1 MESVKVLKV
10 LVVTGLMAENVVKE
24 SLSKSD
30 ADSEVYALPVP
41 VASLMSPEFIVKMLE
56 KKDLSKV
63 GLILIPGLITG
74 DALSIEK
81 RTGIKTRKGPKNAA
95 DLPVILKSIGKT
107 ELSTVLPADELVSKA
122 LLQEAERTLH
132 MIERE
137 SMKLMA
143 RKGTLAVGFGEA
155 KVLIGSG
162 LPMRVLAEIVDASI
176 LPDDEI
182 QRMARHLEASGADII
197 DIGMVAGGGHPEDS
211 ARAVKAVKRCAPKPV
226 SIDTSDPAE
235 IGAAVDS
242 GVDLI
247 LSVNAENMEEVAKFA
262 TKIPTVVTSAGRN
275 HRVPDDAK
283 DRTNQL
289 NRNIRRAKSLGFSKI
304 IADPIL
310 NPLMTANLA
319 ESIFA
324 YARFRKTDPTIPLL
338 FGSGNVT
345 ELMDAD
351 SIGANLLLAGL
362 AAEVGANILLTTE
375 ASVKTR
381 GSVREIARA
390 AKMVALARA
399 RRSAPEDLG
408 IDLLVMKEKRWREEP
423 PRIHRKIK
431 RISTSTSQ
439 ELFQDPRGSFKVALD
454 RQRNELILFHYP
466 RGQIKPD
473 LMINGVS
480 PDILVSAAIK
490 NNLISKLQHAY
501 YLGRELEKARIALDT
516 GKSYLQDFE
525 LLFGR
530 KSNK

>member
-1 MESVKVLKV
+1 LRV

-30 ADSEVYALPVP
+30 ADSEVCALPVP
-41 VASLMSPEFIVKMLE
+41 VASLMSPDFIVKMLE
-56 KKDLSKV
+56 KKDLSKAC
-63 GLILIPGLITG
+63 LILVPGLIAG
-74 DALSIEK
+74 DILSIEK

-95 DLPVILKSIGKT
+95 DLPVVLKTMKKT

-132 MIERE
+132 TIEKE
-137 SMKLMA
+137 SMRLRA
-143 RKGTLAVGFGEA
+143 RKGMLAIGAGA
-155 KVLIGSG
+155 TKVLVGSG
-162 LPMRVLAEIVDASI
+162 LPPRVIAEIVDASTMS
-176 LPDDEI
+176 DDEI
-182 QRMARHLEASGADII
+182 QKTAWYLEASGADII

-211 ARAVKAVKRCAPKPV
+211 GRAVKAAKRCVQKPV
-226 SIDTSDPAE
+226 SIDASDPAE
-235 IGAAVDS
+235 IEAAVDS

-247 LSVNAENMEEVAKFA
+247 LSVNAENMEEVAQFA

-275 HRVPDDAK
+275 NRVPDDAK
-283 DRTNQL
+283 DRINQL
-289 NRNIRRAKSLGFSKI
+289 NKNIRWARSLGFSKI

-310 NPLMTANLA
+310 NPLMTTSLA

-324 YARFRKTDPTIPLL
+324 YARFRKTDQTTPLL
-338 FGSGNVT
+338 FGAGNVT

-381 GSVREIARA
+381 GSVREMARA
-390 AKMVALARA
+390 AKMIALARA
-399 RRSAPEDLG
+399 RRSSPEDLG

-431 RISTSTSQ
+431 RISTNTTK
-439 ELFQDPRGSFKVALD
+439 ELFRDPRGSFKVALD

-466 RGQIKPD
+466 GGQVKPD
-473 LMINGVS
+473 LMIRDAS

-490 NNLISKLQHAY
+490 NNLISELRHAY
-501 YLGRELEKARIALDT
+501 YLGRELEKARIALET

-525 LLFGR
+525 LLF
-530 KSNK
+530 